1 MFMKINR
8 IEFIPHRLQRKV
20 RWQTASYSA
29 DSLQLFYVKLHS
41 ENGLTGIGAASILP
55 TRAATFEP
63 GMATLKSA
71 TQFFIGRNSSQIDSL
86 MNELAQAMPD
96 FPYHKVAMEM
106 ALFDLQAKAQK
117 ISLAELLGG
126 KKRNVIPV
134 LKMLGMGTTEWMAE
148 RAAQFATRGY
158 RYLKVKL
165 GAGARQD
172 IECFSAI
179 RESVGTGVT
188 LTADFNGAYDAATA
202 IDVIIK
208 LTPAGLI
215 MAEQPVP
222 AKDLAGMAA
231 VTAAVKPLILADQS
245 INSAEDVYAVARRKA
260 AGAVSIKLLKLGGI
274 RQSRAVVEACQSVG
288 LACHVGGT
296 GSTRLVEAAQA
307 HFISAT
313 PGVIVPS
320 EIAEFEELDGDLVE
334 GLEVIDGA
342 VRLPDGP
349 GLGVKLT
356 V

>member
-1 MFMKINR
+1 MKISR
-8 IEFIPHRLQRKV
+8 IDFIPHRLQRKV

-29 DSLQLFYVKLHS
+29 DALQLFYVKFHGA
-41 ENGLTGIGAASILP
+41 NGLTGLGAASILP

-63 GMATLKSA
+63 GLAALRSV
-71 TQFFIGRNSSQIDSL
+71 TQLFVGRDAGEIDSL
-86 MNELAQAMPD
+86 MNELDQKVPE

-106 ALFDLQAKAQK
+106 ALFDLEAKAQN

-126 KKRNVIPV
+126 KRRDVIPV
-134 LKMLGMGTTEWMAE
+134 LKMLGMGTTEWMAG
-148 RAAQFATRGY
+148 RAKEFAARGY
-158 RYLKVKL
+158 RHIKIKL
-165 GAGARQD
+165 GSGMSQD
-172 IECFSAI
+172 LERFSAI
-179 RESVGTGVT
+179 REIVGSDMV

-202 IDVIIK
+202 IDVINK
-208 LTPAGLI
+208 LTPAGLT

-245 INSAEDVYAVARRKA
+245 INSAEDVYEVARRKA

-274 RQSRAVVEACQSVG
+274 RRSRAVVDACQSVG

-313 PGVIVPS
+313 PDIIVPS

-334 GLEVIDGA
+334 GLRVIDGGI
-342 VRLPDGP
+342 RLPEGP
-349 GLGVKLT
+349 GLGVSLN

>member
-1 MFMKINR
+1 MKINR
-8 IEFIPHRLQRKV
+8 IEFVPHRLKRKV

-29 DSLQLFYVKLHS
+29 DSLQLFFVKLHS
-41 ENGLTGIGAASILP
+41 GNGLTGIGAASILP

-63 GMATLKSA
+63 GVATLRSA
-71 TQFFIGRNSSQIDSL
+71 TQFFIGRDAGEIDSL
-86 MNELAQAMPD
+86 MDELDQKVPE

-106 ALFDLQAKAQK
+106 ALFDLEAKSRG

-126 KKRNVIPV
+126 KKRDVIPV
-134 LKMLGMGTTEWMAE
+134 LKMLGMGTTEWMAG
-148 RAAQFATRGY
+148 RAKEFATQGY
-158 RYLKVKL
+158 RHLKVKL
-165 GAGARQD
+165 GAAPQQD
-172 IECFSAI
+172 LECFSAI
-179 RESVGTGVT
+179 RESVGAGVT

-202 IDVIIK
+202 IDVINK
-208 LTPAGLI
+208 LTPVGLT

-231 VTAAVKPLILADQS
+231 VTAAVKPLVLADQS
-245 INSAEDVYAVARRKA
+245 INSAEDVYEVARGKA

-274 RQSRAVVEACQSVG
+274 RRSRAVVDACQSVG

-313 PGVIVPS
+313 PDVIVPS

-342 VRLPDGP
+342 IRLPAGP
-349 GLGVKLT
+349 GLGVNLT

>member
-1 MFMKINR
+1 MKITR

-29 DSLQLFYVKLHS
+29 DSLQLFYVKLYS
-41 ENGLTGIGAASILP
+41 DDGLTGLGAASILP

-63 GMATLKSA
+63 GVAMLRSA
-71 TQFFIGRNSSQIDSL
+71 TQFFIGRDAGEIESL
-86 MNELAQAMPD
+86 MDELDQKVPE
-96 FPYHKVAMEM
+96 FPCHKVAMEM
-106 ALFDLQAKAQK
+106 ALFDLEAKAK
-117 ISLAELLGG
+117 KVSLAELLGG
-126 KKRNVIPV
+126 KKRDVIPV
-134 LKMLGMGTTEWMAE
+134 LKMLGMDTTEWMAR
-148 RAAQFATRGY
+148 RAKEFAARGY
-158 RYLKVKL
+158 RHLKVKL
-165 GAGARQD
+165 GAAPRQD
-172 IECFSAI
+172 VECFSAI
-179 RESVGTGVT
+179 RESVSAGVT

-202 IDVIIK
+202 IDVINK
-208 LTPAGLI
+208 LTPAGLT

-245 INSAEDVYAVARRKA
+245 VNSAEDVYEVARCKA

-274 RQSRAVVEACQSVG
+274 RRSRVVVDACQSVG

-313 PGVIVPS
+313 PTIIVPS

-334 GLEVIDGA
+334 GLEVIEGA
-342 VRLPDGP
+342 IRLPAGP
-349 GLGVKLT
+349 GLGVNLT